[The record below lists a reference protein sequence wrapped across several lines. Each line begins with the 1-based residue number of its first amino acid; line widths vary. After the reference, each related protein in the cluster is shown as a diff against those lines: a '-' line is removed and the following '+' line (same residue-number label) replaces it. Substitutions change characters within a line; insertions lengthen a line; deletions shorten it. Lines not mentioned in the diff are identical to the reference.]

1 MIKCF
6 IDFFFYFFKLNC
18 FFLLMV
24 DIEFDM
30 CDLCLVLEENID
42 FEINYLI
49 VNIVIIMK
57 DKRNDIF
64 CFVL

>member
-1 MIKCF
+1 MI
-6 IDFFFYFFKLNC
+6 
-18 FFLLMV
+18 
-24 DIEFDM
+24 DIEFDI
-30 CDLCLVLEENID
+30 CDLRLVLDENID

-57 DKRNDIF
+57 DKRNDFF